1 MKVSFIQKQSFYT
14 EINISKILLLYLR
27 IMIDRAQPLIT
38 LDKLAQVMTNVLET
52 IKEELQNGH
61 CEREALNIAGELIEV
76 TCLFC

>member
-1 MKVSFIQKQSFYT
+1 
-14 EINISKILLLYLR
+14 
-27 IMIDRAQPLIT
+27 MIDRAQPLIT